1 MLISLMTSRY
11 KTIDPFTA
19 NSRVRLI
26 SIVEFNWL
34 KKKKKVHYY
43 ITFPWEYLLMFDY
56 LTTIHK
62 IQGAKLD

>member
-34 KKKKKVHYY
+34 KNKKKFI
-43 ITFPWEYLLMFDY
+43 ITTHFRGN
-56 LTTIHK
+56 IC
-62 IQGAKLD
+62 